1 MSTNAFATEADDS
14 DNTDPPLFAGYNRD
28 RSIIVTYSYYGFVG
42 VQLTEAIKRF
52 TETSLATAIVEI
64 AHLAQQRAR
73 AALRELQLTQGASR
87 SALDRYGMPTHHE
100 VAALQ
105 ERIEKD
111 PAL

>member
-1 MSTNAFATEADDS
+1 LSTKVFATETDDS

-73 AALRELQLTQGASR
+73 AALRELQLAQGASR
-87 SALDRYGMPTHHE
+87 SSLDRYGMPTHHD

>member
-1 MSTNAFATEADDS
+1 MSTNAFAPQTEESDD
-14 DNTDPPLFAGYNRD
+14 NDPPLYVGYNRD

-42 VQLTEAIKRF
+42 VQLTEATKRF
-52 TETSLATAIVEI
+52 TETSLATAIVEV

-73 AALRELQLTQGASR
+73 AALRELQLAQGASR
-87 SALDRYGMPTHHE
+87 SALDRYGMPTHQD

-111 PAL
+111 PDL

>member
-1 MSTNAFATEADDS
+1 MSNNAFVTESDDS

-87 SALDRYGMPTHHE
+87 SALDRYGMPTHHD

-105 ERIEKD
+105 ERVEKD

>member
-1 MSTNAFATEADDS
+1 MSTNAFDPQTEES
-14 DNTDPPLFAGYNRD
+14 DNTDPPLYVGYNRD

-42 VQLTEAIKRF
+42 VQLTEATNRF

-73 AALRELQLTQGASR
+73 AALRELQLAQGASR
-87 SALDRYGMPTHHE
+87 SSLDRYGMPTHHD

-105 ERIEKD
+105 EHIEKD
-111 PAL
+111 PDL

>member
-1 MSTNAFATEADDS
+1 MSTNAFATETDDS
-14 DNTDPPLFAGYNRD
+14 DNTDPPLFVGYNRD

-42 VQLTEAIKRF
+42 VQLTEAINRF

-73 AALRELQLTQGASR
+73 AALRELQLAQGASR
-87 SALDRYGMPTHHE
+87 SSLDRYGMPTHQH

-111 PAL
+111 PDL